1 MSSDIE
7 NFLRFWSDPGQKQDD
22 AAFRLAHAHAAN
34 TKRLKELRASTLAF
48 LQPGKDS
55 RGRWVPVFGEGQ
67 VDEVAALG
75 LEIEQTDK
83 ALKQVCNDIIA
94 FLKESDGN
102 PLLASIS
109 GQRNRLLDRVKHC
122 EKSAASALKRALDKN
137 PHESPAVLMQ
147 RSDIGQAYTDL
158 DRAKDETAN
167 PLADLEERLKK
178 ARQIIEPYQNESGKR
193 GF

>member
-1 MSSDIE
+1 MPSDIE
-7 NFLRFWSDPGQKQDD
+7 NFLRFWADPGQKQDD

-34 TKRLKELRASTLAF
+34 TKRLKELRASTLSF

-178 ARQIIEPYQNESGKR
+178 ARQIIEPYQNESDKR

>member
-1 MSSDIE
+1 MFQDIE
-7 NFLRFWSDPGQKQDD
+7 NFLRFWSDPNTKQDD
-22 AAFRLAHAHAAN
+22 AAFRLAHAHKTATA
-34 TKRLKELRASTLAF
+34 KLKELRASTLSF

-147 RSDIGQAYTDL
+147 RSDIGQAYKDL
-158 DRAKDETAN
+158 ERAKDETAK